1 MSTSLHEILVT
12 ENVAEQLMFNQRL
25 QALAPFLLHA
35 SRKWLQLS
43 KTSEGCGGCGRSRPR
58 VPDRMELLQQV
69 KSNILQSSQGVKNA
83 IKEVLAAKTVVVPV
97 ATGAGGAYVRHSF

>member
-35 SRKWLQLS
+35 SRKWVQLGRN
-43 KTSEGCGGCGRSRPR
+43 SEGCGGCGRSRPR
-58 VPDRMELLQQV
+58 VSDRMELLQQV
-69 KSNILQSSQGVKNA
+69 KSNILQASQEVKSA

-97 ATGAGGAYVRHSF
+97 AGAGGAYVRHSF